1 MKNLSSEKDVSVSFR
16 DNELS
21 IVGPLNHGTVSAAL
35 ELCDRL
41 IPSNQSIIMNLKGV
55 LDCDSASLALVTAVM
70 RAGLAKKTQIQL
82 SHMPKEMLDLAT
94 VSGLNGFLPL
104 TDK

>member
-1 MKNLSSEKDVSVSFR
+1 MKNLSSEKDIAVSFR
-16 DNELS
+16 NNELLIS
-21 IVGPLNHGTVSAAL
+21 GPLNHETVSAAL
-35 ELCDRL
+35 ALCEPL
-41 IPSNQSIIMNLKGV
+41 IPSEQSITLNFSGV
-55 LDCDSASLALVTAVM
+55 VDCDSASLALVTALM
-70 RAGLAKKTQIQL
+70 RASLAKKTKVQL